1 MEQTKI
7 NHSPL
12 ITAVEKFVEETIKR
26 QRRWKGYWVELVEL
40 LNEMQG
46 KHPANTA
53 LPSDPISLNLVP
65 T

>member
-1 MEQTKI
+1 MMSKI
-7 NHSPL
+7 SEIYHYSSQHR
-12 ITAVEKFVEETIKR
+12 A
-26 QRRWKGYWVELVEL
+26 L
-40 LNEMQG
+40 LQQSG

>member
-12 ITAVEKFVEETIKR
+12 ITAVEKFVEENIKR

-40 LNEMQG
+40 LNEM
-46 KHPANTA
+46 
-53 LPSDPISLNLVP
+53 
-65 T
+65 

>member
-40 LNEMQG
+40 LNEMQEEY
-46 KHPANTA
+46 
-53 LPSDPISLNLVP
+53 DPDLWYEPYRVCRRLFI
-65 T
+65 